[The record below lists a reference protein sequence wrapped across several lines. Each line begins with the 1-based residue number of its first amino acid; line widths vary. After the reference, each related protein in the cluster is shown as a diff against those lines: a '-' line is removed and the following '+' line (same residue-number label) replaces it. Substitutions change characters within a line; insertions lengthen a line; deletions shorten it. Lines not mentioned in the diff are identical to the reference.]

1 MDHLER
7 AGPPIVKVHSGYIA
21 TRLLWFSR
29 REIHFKREYD
39 GYVARLLTSGVTGFA
54 IALTV
59 SRNCRKI
66 KNRRCRSRSVTEI
79 EPQLIASYTRER
91 EREREKKDVIFQN
104 ANRQASLCVF
114 FSSAMNVKNVSRLSL
129 CRTIHHKIP
138 P

>member
-1 MDHLER
+1 MCGSPR
-7 AGPPIVKVHSGYIA
+7 
-21 TRLLWFSR
+21 TRRSTNRQSSLWVYRHAAPMVFTSY
-29 REIHFKREYD
+29 FKREYD

-91 EREREKKDVIFQN
+91 ERERERKDVIFQN